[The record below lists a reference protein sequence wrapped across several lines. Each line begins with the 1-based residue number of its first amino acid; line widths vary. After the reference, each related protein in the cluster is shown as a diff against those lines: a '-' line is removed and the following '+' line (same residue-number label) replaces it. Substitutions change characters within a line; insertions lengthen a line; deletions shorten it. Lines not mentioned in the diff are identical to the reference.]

1 MARHLS
7 ALKRA
12 RQNEKRRL
20 RNQSRKTRVKNVVRQ
35 VRQAVAQKNAEE
47 AQAALQSAIPTIARV
62 AGKGTLHWRAAARKI
77 SRLTRQ
83 VNALLSEAVSSKSSF
98 GWSRQELFHLCSL
111 LLTASLRSTI
121 LSPRSHL
128 QQGPLQPQPGLAGAG
143 LQLQIDLVQHGTG
156 GCAEPPREAS
166 ACCARLFTF
175 HGAG

>member
-35 VRQAVAQKNAEE
+35 VRQAVAQKNLEE
-47 AQAALQSAIPTIARV
+47 AQAALKSAIPTIARV

-83 VNALLSEAVSSKSSF
+83 VNALS
-98 GWSRQELFHLCSL
+98 
-111 LLTASLRSTI
+111 TAS
-121 LSPRSHL
+121 
-128 QQGPLQPQPGLAGAG
+128 
-143 LQLQIDLVQHGTG
+143 
-156 GCAEPPREAS
+156 
-166 ACCARLFTF
+166 
-175 HGAG
+175 